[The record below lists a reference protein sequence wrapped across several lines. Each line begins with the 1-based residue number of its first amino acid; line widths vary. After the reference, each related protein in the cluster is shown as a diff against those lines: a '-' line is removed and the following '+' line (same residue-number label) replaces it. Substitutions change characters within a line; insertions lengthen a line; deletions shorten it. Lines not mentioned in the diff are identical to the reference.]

1 MNAPRLAS
9 IIPDLEETRR
19 IGRSPI
25 DKGGG
30 FAVEDVDLSSTVVV
44 TGKTIE
50 RTCYGLYYSPRG
62 SAAGGLLTVNI
73 GGDLKEFGPG
83 DRITGW
89 IERFDVKRHAN
100 SVTTGTARLVMLAS
114 PWVDIET
121 FPGATAPGTATDVL
135 GTFPTTGALT
145 FVTVAEDTDPVGLNP
160 TGAFS
165 ISGFSK
171 IRVLID
177 TLSAAAN
184 ATSFDLVPWFSP
196 NSDSNWFEQGTERVS
211 VPDTDVSGGRFR
223 VLTFNVAGRGQMY
236 FAVRNLLAAGRTGL
250 GFIVQGIA

>member
-1 MNAPRLAS
+1 MNVSKLMS
-9 IIPDLEETRR
+9 MIPDLEEQRR
-19 IGRSPI
+19 TGRAPV

-30 FAVEDVDLSSTVVV
+30 FATEDLDLSTAQVIG
-44 TGKTIE
+44 GKTIE

-62 SAAGGLLTVNI
+62 SAAGGLLVVNV

-89 IERFDVKRHAN
+89 IERFDVKRHAS
-100 SVTTGTARLVMLAS
+100 SVTTGTARLVMLSS

-121 FPGATAPGTATDVL
+121 FANATAPGTATDVL

-145 FVTVAEDTDPVGLNP
+145 FITVAEDTDPVGVNP
-160 TGAFS
+160 AGSFS

-196 NSDSNWFEQGTERVS
+196 NNDANWFEQGTERVS
-211 VPDTDVSGGRFR
+211 VPDTDVTGGRYR

-236 FAVRNLLAAGRTGL
+236 FAIRNLLAAARTGL
-250 GFIVQGIA
+250 RFIVQGIA